1 MGNIRTKGGFHAP
14 DVIPSLSSCDQLV
27 RSARYHHR
35 QVDGVSD
42 SRSIPIHEDLPGY
55 PARKSGEEWQP
66 VAKRRKEPSWFTNA
80 PPGRAGLFT
89 LGWHGNLTT
98 RYVFQLEDT
107 GVHEFRRTYSI
118 QPHEFIGPPA
128 WGIFTFRTPN
138 GTETKIYVS
147 PRRLWWNSEHIAY
160 RFGEPME
167 DDPRLEGGAIY
178 QGWLGTHIA
187 C

>member
-1 MGNIRTKGGFHAP
+1 MRLTSFLH
-14 DVIPSLSSCDQLV
+14 C
-27 RSARYHHR
+27 
-35 QVDGVSD
+35 
-42 SRSIPIHEDLPGY
+42 LPAINWYGRRDTTI
-55 PARKSGEEWQP
+55 AKSMACLILGPFQ
-66 VAKRRKEPSWFTNA
+66 FI
-80 PPGRAGLFT
+80 

-118 QPHEFIGPPA
+118 QLHEFLGPPA